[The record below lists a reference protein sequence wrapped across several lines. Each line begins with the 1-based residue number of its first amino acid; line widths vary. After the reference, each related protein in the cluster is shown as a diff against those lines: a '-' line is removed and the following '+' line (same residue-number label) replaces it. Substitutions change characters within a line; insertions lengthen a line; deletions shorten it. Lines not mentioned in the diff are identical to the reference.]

1 MTLMLEDSTTHP
13 LHITQMISD
22 NAESVAAVYKV
33 LNDAFMQENK
43 SCTSNRNYSCHLQFN
58 SVNHFLLI

>member
-22 NAESVAAVYKV
+22 NAESVAAV
-33 LNDAFMQENK
+33 
-43 SCTSNRNYSCHLQFN
+43 
-58 SVNHFLLI
+58 

>member
-1 MTLMLEDSTTHP
+1 MTPMLEDSTTHH

-33 LNDAFMQENK
+33 LNMLGCFYAGKQILHFK
-43 SCTSNRNYSCHLQFN
+43 SKLQL
-58 SVNHFLLI
+58 SPAI

>member
-22 NAESVAAVYKV
+22 NAESVTAVYKV
-33 LNDAFMQENK
+33 LNMLRCFYAGKQILHFK
-43 SCTSNRNYSCHLQFN
+43 SKL
-58 SVNHFLLI
+58 